1 MMSPVTSPINPE
13 IRLVRVLLVD
23 DAARVRHELRQ
34 LLELSGAVQV
44 VGEAGDGLEAVRL
57 TTELSPDV
65 VVMDLEMPGLDGIQ
79 ATRQI
84 KLQAPAP
91 WVVILSV
98 HAGPAEEQSARAAGA
113 DRFVTKGADYQTLVN
128 AILGKDGPNH
138 SFEKGE
144 KS

>member
-1 MMSPVTSPINPE
+1 MMTHATSPSKPE

-34 LLELSGAVQV
+34 LLELSGFVQV

-79 ATRQI
+79 ATRRI
-84 KLQAPAP
+84 KLQTPAP

-128 AILGKDGPNH
+128 AILG
-138 SFEKGE
+138 
-144 KS
+144 